1 MYLYFQS
8 EDQKKHQ
15 ERIEKLATILG
26 GEVSIA
32 LNLQFLIRNN
42 HTDMLILKQTK
53 EAVRNSVCHTATVI
67 ANSLMHCGTT
77 SDQFL
82 RDNLEWLARATNW
95 AKFSATA
102 SLGVI
107 HKGHENEA
115 LHLMSSYLPKDSGSS
130 AGYSEGGG
138 LYALGLI
145 HANHGAAIIDYL
157 LNQLKEASNEVVRH
171 GGCLGLGL
179 AAMGT
184 HRQGLCFLYVY
195 NTFFN
200 FCIFL
205 SNDLLIPTLNIC
217 ICFSLLRILKFLS
230 SMPMVGSYVLDKIEK
245 VLGRKSFSRDKK

>member
-1 MYLYFQS
+1 MYIYIYSASIISFIDSVFKAYLLVYFYFQS

-67 ANSLMHCGTT
+67 ANSFMHCGTT

-145 HANHGAAIIDYL
+145 HANHGTSIIDYL

-184 HRQGLCFLYVY
+184 HRQGLCFLCV
-195 NTFFN
+195 
-200 FCIFL
+200 
-205 SNDLLIPTLNIC
+205 
-217 ICFSLLRILKFLS
+217 
-230 SMPMVGSYVLDKIEK
+230 
-245 VLGRKSFSRDKK
+245 